1 MNQNRVSTGVRAAIA
16 LALVVGSALLA
27 ACNTVSGAGQDLKDA
42 SDATKKAI
50 TGDESKP
57 TTEKKE

>member
-1 MNQNRVSTGVRAAIA
+1 MSKDRVSTGVRAAIA
-16 LALVVGSALLA
+16 LALVAGSALLA

-42 SDATKKAI
+42 SEATKKAI
-50 TGDESKP
+50 TGDDSKS

>member
-1 MNQNRVSTGVRAAIA
+1 MNQDRVSTGVRAA
-16 LALVVGSALLA
+16 LAMTLLAAAALLS

-42 SDATKKAI
+42 SEATKKAI
-50 TGDESKP
+50 TGDDSTS

>member
-1 MNQNRVSTGVRAAIA
+1 MGQNRVSTGVRAA
-16 LALVVGSALLA
+16 LALTLLAGAALLS

-50 TGDESKP
+50 TGDDTKSSD
-57 TTEKKE
+57 KK

>member
-1 MNQNRVSTGVRAAIA
+1 MNQTRMTTVRAAIA
-16 LALVVGSALLA
+16 LALLAGSACLV

-50 TGDESKP
+50 TGDDSKSSD
-57 TTEKKE
+57 KK

>member
-1 MNQNRVSTGVRAAIA
+1 MRV
-16 LALVVGSALLA
+16 LLPLVLLA

-50 TGDESKP
+50 TGDDSKS

>member
-1 MNQNRVSTGVRAAIA
+1 MNQTRMTTTARAAIA
-16 LALVVGSALLA
+16 LALLTGAALLS

-50 TGDESKP
+50 TGDDSKS

>member
-1 MNQNRVSTGVRAAIA
+1 MSQNRVSTGVRTA
-16 LALVVGSALLA
+16 LALTLLAGAALLS

-50 TGDESKP
+50 TGDDSKS

>member
-1 MNQNRVSTGVRAAIA
+1 MNQNRVSTGVRAA
-16 LALVVGSALLA
+16 LALTLLAGSALLA

-50 TGDESKP
+50 TGDDSKS

>member
-1 MNQNRVSTGVRAAIA
+1 MNQTRMTTTARAAIA
-16 LALVVGSALLA
+16 LTLLAGAALLS

-50 TGDESKP
+50 TGDDSKS

>member
-1 MNQNRVSTGVRAAIA
+1 MNQTRTKTTVRAMIA
-16 LALVVGSALLA
+16 LTLLAGSACLV

-50 TGDESKP
+50 TGDDSKS